1 MTVHTKSNSAGQP
14 KGLRPGGKPQRL
26 VDFFEANPHEELTY
40 RDIAAKLDVTYD
52 GARTMVSRLCKA
64 GDIEVVHIVR
74 LRRHS

>member
-1 MTVHTKSNSAGQP
+1 MKRRSSGN
-14 KGLRPGGKPQRL
+14 PQRL
-26 VDFFEANPHEELTY
+26 VDFFTQNPSEELTH
-40 RDIAAKLDVTYD
+40 RDIAAKLGVTYD